1 MDRVWNDTSR
11 SFHFLPLPI
20 ENPFAR
26 GNSTC
31 KNSPLDFP
39 SIRVYIVG
47 MRYLILLCIG
57 LVIAAKVAAHVGA
70 GLKARMEHSFQME
83 AEKVA
88 IDP

>member
-31 KNSPLDFP
+31 KNRTLDFP
-39 SIRVYIVG
+39 SLRVYIVG
-47 MRYLILLCIG
+47 MRYFIFLCIS
-57 LVIAAKVAAHVGA
+57 LVIAAKVAAYVGHS
-70 GLKARMEHSFQME
+70 LSARME
-83 AEKVA
+83 KVLQIQEERIA
-88 IDP
+88 IEP